1 MSTQKALEVIVEMAA
16 VYGVTLE
23 PPALRAWKR
32 VLGGHD
38 LRDVEAAA
46 TAWMRS
52 EKWMPKP
59 SEFMAYIEEARIL
72 RIRREAEQWR
82 RWNVLSKRRMTV
94 ERRRDPAA
102 MLALADELERSGRES
117 AAAALRVKAEA
128 IGEVVR

>member
-1 MSTQKALEVIVEMAA
+1 MSTQKALEVIVEMAV

-32 VLGGHD
+32 VLADAD